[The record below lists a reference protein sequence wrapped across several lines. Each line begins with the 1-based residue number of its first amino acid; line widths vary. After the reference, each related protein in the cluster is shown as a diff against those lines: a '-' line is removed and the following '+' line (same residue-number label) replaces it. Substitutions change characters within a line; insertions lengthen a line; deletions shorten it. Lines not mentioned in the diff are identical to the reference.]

1 MYREKRKEYQVT
13 QLAKPGRSSV
23 ANQQEASKNV
33 KKKGSKKKYCQGCR
47 QGTQCQD
54 KEYTTPSEP
63 KQLHIQKQSGKPNT
77 STITCTITNTST
89 STTSTTSSSIPS
101 LPTASYAPGIED
113 FVPVTLHESKS
124 VHLYMVEVLDITEN
138 EKEAHLRFIKKYG
151 NDLYIER
158 KISRGSQFKKT

>member
-54 KEYTTPSEP
+54 KEYTTPLEP

-77 STITCTITNTST
+77 STITNTST

-124 VHLYMVEVLDITEN
+124 VHLYMIEVLDITEN

-151 NDLYIER
+151 NDLYFIFM
-158 KISRGSQFKKT
+158 IL

>member
-1 MYREKRKEYQVT
+1 MQ
-13 QLAKPGRSSV
+13 
-23 ANQQEASKNV
+23 
-33 KKKGSKKKYCQGCR
+33 KKGSKKKYCQGCR

-54 KEYTTPSEP
+54 KEYTTPLEP

-77 STITCTITNTST
+77 STITNTSTST

-101 LPTASYAPGIED
+101 LPTASYAPGIKD
-113 FVPVTLHESKS
+113 CVPVTLHESKS
-124 VHLYMVEVLDITEN
+124 VHLHMVEVLDITEN

-158 KISRGSQFKKT
+158 KISPGSQFKKT